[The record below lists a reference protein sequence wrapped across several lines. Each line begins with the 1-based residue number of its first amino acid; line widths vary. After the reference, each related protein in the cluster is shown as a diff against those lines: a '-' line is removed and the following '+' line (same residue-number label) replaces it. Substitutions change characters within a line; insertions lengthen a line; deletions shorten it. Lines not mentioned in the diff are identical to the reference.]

1 MKPTFRCSQLPQ
13 LLNCPGSQTLIP
25 LVDARDGD
33 EGYEGDMIHWTV
45 AHRLI
50 TEQGATAP
58 EGGLASPGVPP
69 GYRIPR
75 MSEWMVDWAL
85 RVVADHIDPTHAL
98 QVEGEFFAEFDRFN
112 LSGHIDVNSI
122 NGAGTIFVGGDWKTG
137 YKPVAP
143 AELNDQF
150 LGYLALAKR
159 AWPTIERA
167 KFFGAQPRNS
177 EEDGFQRVSLVELDF
192 NGLEACVSWL
202 ETRINAAIDDRMTV
216 DSGPVQCAWCPV
228 GVQCPAIQ
236 KEIELMKV
244 ALTPE
249 SLAAIK
255 GSADDALL
263 GDIII
268 SARSF
273 AKAVEDAEALLKE
286 RIKAQGLVTAGG
298 GTRITLKERPG
309 QYTIINPVGAWE
321 AVKSVVLES
330 RLAHVVKYQKDRL
343 IDEIADAA
351 GVPKGGKAETT
362 GQKIFDAVVRPN
374 MEQGVSHTLVF
385 TP

>member
-13 LLNCPGSQTLIP
+13 VLNCHGSLTLVP
-25 LVDARDGD
+25 LVDDRQGD
-33 EGYEGDMIHWTV
+33 EGYEGSEIHWTI

-50 TEQGATAP
+50 TEQGATPP
-58 EGGLASPGVPP
+58 EGGLATSGTPR

-75 MSEWMVDWAL
+75 TSEWMVDWAL
-85 RVVADHIDPTHAL
+85 RVVADHIDPFHAL

-122 NGAGTIFVGGDWKTG
+122 NGAGTVFVGGDWKTG

-150 LGYLALAKR
+150 LGYLVLAKL
-159 AWPTIERA
+159 AWPGLTWA

-177 EEDGFQRVSLVELDF
+177 EEDGFQRVSIVELD
-192 NGLEACVSWL
+192 GEQLENCVISL
-202 ETRINAAIDDRMTV
+202 EERINAALDDAMTV
-216 DSGPVQCAWCPV
+216 DSGPLQCAWCPV
-228 GVQCPAIQ
+228 GIQCPAIQ
-236 KEIELMKV
+236 AEIELMKV

-263 GDIII
+263 GQIVI

-273 AKAVEDAEALLKE
+273 SKAVEDAETLLKE
-286 RIKAQGLVTAGG
+286 RIQAQGSVTAAG
-298 GTRITLKERPG
+298 GTRITLKEKG
-309 QYTIINPVGAWE
+309 GKYKITNPLGAWQ
-321 AVKSVVLES
+321 AVKSLIPEDKIPQVIN
-330 RLAHVVKYQKDRL
+330 YQKERL
-343 IDEIADAA
+343 VDEIAAAA
-351 GVPKGGKAETT
+351 GVPKGGNAETT